1 MFLDECLPTTECLN
15 VPLDV
20 DERDGA
26 RSCILHTCTFRTFF
40 FYKKK
45 LYISSN
51 HANFLSFND
60 DDMEPSKRRCF
71 YISLI
76 FGLKWISLSK
86 ARQTIYT
93 STVLSKRPNTAIV
106 GQRPF

>member
-1 MFLDECLPTTECLN
+1 MLMN
-15 VPLDV
+15 VTARVHVSYIHALF
-20 DERDGA
+20 A
-26 RSCILHTCTFRTFF
+26 RSFSI
-40 FYKKK
+40 KK